1 MANIGIFGGSFNP
14 PHRGHLLAAAEFQRR
29 LGLDRVILMPAAL
42 PPHKALAAGSPDAR
56 TRLELTRLAAQDLPF
71 AEVSDLELHRSGASY
86 TADTLEELHR
96 QYPNDHLWF
105 LMGTDMLLTFA
116 QWHAPERI
124 AKLASL
130 AVAHRGKDDGRT
142 LREAAQQLRDR
153 FGADVV
159 LVENDFLPYSSTIAR
174 AMLAF
179 RCGEDYLEPAV
190 YDAVC
195 AQGLYHTRSD
205 LRALPHDV
213 TKALPGPEQLKLCDK
228 YGMMLD
234 TFERSHPKLLHAKSG
249 AAVAGAVFGE
259 SAAVQSAICWH
270 TTGKPD
276 MTLLQKILYLADYME
291 PNRDFPG
298 VERLRALAQHDLDEA
313 VLLGLEMSLD
323 LLTETG
329 QPIDVNSR
337 AARDFL
343 KSERTKSE

>member
-42 PPHKALAAGSPDAR
+42 PPHKALAAGSPDAH

-130 AVAHRGKDDGRT
+130 AVAHRGRDDGKT
-142 LREAAQQLRDR
+142 LRDAAQQLRDR

-195 AQGLYHTRSD
+195 AQATSTRSVF
-205 LRALPHDV
+205 LLAL
-213 TKALPGPEQLKLCDK
+213 TLQSN
-228 YGMMLD
+228 
-234 TFERSHPKLLHAKSG
+234 TFP
-249 AAVAGAVFGE
+249 
-259 SAAVQSAICWH
+259 
-270 TTGKPD
+270 
-276 MTLLQKILYLADYME
+276 LYLV
-291 PNRDFPG
+291 PTTFVG
-298 VERLRALAQHDLDEA
+298 V
-313 VLLGLEMSLD
+313 
-323 LLTETG
+323 
-329 QPIDVNSR
+329 SR
-337 AARDFL
+337 
-343 KSERTKSE
+343 ST

>member
-56 TRLELTRLAAQDLPF
+56 TRLELTGLAAQDLPF

-195 AQGLYHTRSD
+195 MQ
-205 LRALPHDV
+205 
-213 TKALPGPEQLKLCDK
+213 
-228 YGMMLD
+228 
-234 TFERSHPKLLHAKSG
+234 
-249 AAVAGAVFGE
+249 AGSS
-259 SAAVQSAICWH
+259 SAS
-270 TTGKPD
+270 
-276 MTLLQKILYLADYME
+276 
-291 PNRDFPG
+291 
-298 VERLRALAQHDLDEA
+298 
-313 VLLGLEMSLD
+313 
-323 LLTETG
+323 
-329 QPIDVNSR
+329 
-337 AARDFL
+337 
-343 KSERTKSE
+343 